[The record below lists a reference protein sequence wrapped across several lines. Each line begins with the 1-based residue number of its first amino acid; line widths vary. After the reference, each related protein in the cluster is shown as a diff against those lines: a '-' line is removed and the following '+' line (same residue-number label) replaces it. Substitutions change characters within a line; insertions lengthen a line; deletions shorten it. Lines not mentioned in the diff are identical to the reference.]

1 MLLYVD
7 SQLASPYAMSA
18 FVSLRGK
25 IVEYEIDWEMF
36 HTTDSRAQLHF
47 AFVTPSAEGLD
58 KLYAGIRAALSE
70 NSLIGPAFGSMMVN
84 FTPQADYVRVN
95 ATYK

>member
-7 SQLASPYAMSA
+7 SQLASPHALSA

-25 IVEYEIDWEMF
+25 IVEYEIDREMF
-36 HTTDSRAQLHF
+36 YTTDSRAQLHF

-58 KLYAGIRAALSE
+58 KLYAGIRPALSE
-70 NSLIGPAFGSMMVN
+70 NSLIGPTFGSMMAN
-84 FTPQADYVRVN
+84 LTPQADYVRVN